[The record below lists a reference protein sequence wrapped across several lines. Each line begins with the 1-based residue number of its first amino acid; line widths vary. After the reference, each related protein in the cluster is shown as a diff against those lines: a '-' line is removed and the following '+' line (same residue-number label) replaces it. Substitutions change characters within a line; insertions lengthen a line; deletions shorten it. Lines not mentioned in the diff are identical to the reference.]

1 MSNYVSLIIRVTD
14 QGGLSGTT
22 QVKINI
28 QPVNKAPMIKNL
40 PQFLLLS
47 EMTPANTLIFIV
59 DAFDPDPEDILVYK
73 ARFLNPHTPLKFFF
87 NQTSKLVNHQV
98 YCLHCKQ
105 IRVKIFEIFL

>member
-28 QPVNKAPMIKNL
+28 QPVNKVPMIKNL
-40 PQFLLLS
+40 PQFLHLP
-47 EMTPANTLIFIV
+47 EITPVNTLIFTV
-59 DAFDPDPEDILVYK
+59 DAFDPDPGDILIYK

-98 YCLHCKQ
+98 YCSNKG
-105 IRVKIFEIFL
+105 KNF